1 MAETC
6 PREAIRTSL
15 AAIDDVSSYIE
26 ETFLQAGQ
34 RLGRGQA
41 IFQEL
46 NHDLAALASGMSG
59 TEIEQASSAVRD
71 IANRLDRLAQALP
84 AETALLGRLRQS
96 AAEAAGQ
103 LRTLFKHVQTISII
117 ARSARIEAASLEGDR
132 DNFLA
137 FTRQAHEIAGS
148 VKQLLEACAR
158 DQDLLAKAVEAAL
171 DRQSDF
177 DQRYRTQLLATGE
190 ELIAAYSVMHERR
203 GNSLKLAE
211 SAGGSTQKIAQA
223 VARSIVSLQAGD
235 STRQRLEHIR
245 WGLELAGRERGVTD
259 PESRHD
265 LATLPTLLCRLQSM
279 QLDDA
284 KRELQ
289 NDTAA
294 ILHAL
299 SSILSDA
306 TGVIG
311 QGRSLYG
318 DQGDDAVSVLA
329 RAKQVLAQAS
339 TLIATCERAGTSVDD
354 ALLMVEELLGRFRV
368 AVAALLEAV
377 LDITL
382 IGMNASLKAGH
393 LGSRGSAFVV
403 IANELRATADLV
415 AAGAGRLKTALEV
428 IETLAL
434 ELRALRLE
442 GEPAQ
447 LAGLEP
453 AILDAINGVE
463 SGNARLGTIVDRLI
477 REGAEFEELMGSV
490 RQLISHLDESTAEL
504 SSVAAQLNA
513 SSASAQGALPTA
525 SDQAAFDDALGRY
538 TMEREREVHRRF
550 LSSFGLVAG
559 APSQDVDEVEADDGV
574 LLF

>member
-15 AAIDDVSSYIE
+15 ASIDDVSSHIE

-34 RLGRGQA
+34 RLGRGHA

-46 NHDLAALASGMSG
+46 NHDLAALANEMSG
-59 TEIEQASSAVRD
+59 SEIEQASSAVRD
-71 IANRLDRLAQALP
+71 IASRLDRLAQALP

-103 LRTLFKHVQTISII
+103 LKTLFKHVQTISII

-132 DNFLA
+132 DNFLV

-148 VKQLLEACAR
+148 VKQSLDACAR

-190 ELIAAYSVMHERR
+190 ELIVAYSAMHEQRS
-203 GNSLKLAE
+203 NSLKLAE

-235 STRQRLEHIR
+235 STRQRLEHVS
-245 WGLELAGRERGVTD
+245 WGLEFADREIGVTD
-259 PESRHD
+259 PESCQD
-265 LATLPTLLCRLQSM
+265 LATLPAFLCRLQSM

-289 NDTAA
+289 NDTGA

-299 SSILSDA
+299 SSIVSDA
-306 TGVIG
+306 IGVIG

-318 DQGDDAVSVLA
+318 DQGDYAVSFLA
-329 RAKQVLAQAS
+329 RTKQVLAQAS

-393 LGSRGSAFVV
+393 LGSKGRAFVV
-403 IANELRATADLV
+403 IANELKATADVV

-428 IETLAL
+428 IESLAL
-434 ELRALRLE
+434 ELRALRLG

-453 AILDAINGVE
+453 AILDAIHGVE
-463 SGNARLGTIVDRLI
+463 AGHARLGTLVERLI
-477 REGAEFEELMGSV
+477 SEGAEFEELMGSV
-490 RQLISHLDESTAEL
+490 RQLIAHLNESTTAL
-504 SSVAAQLNA
+504 SGVAAQLKA
-513 SSASAQGALPTA
+513 TGVGAQGALPTV
-525 SDQAAFDDALGRY
+525 SDRTGFDDAFGRY
-538 TMEREREVHRRF
+538 TMEREREVHRMF
-550 LSSFGLVAG
+550 LSGFGLVAS
-559 APSQDVDEVEADDGV
+559 APSQDVDELEADDGV